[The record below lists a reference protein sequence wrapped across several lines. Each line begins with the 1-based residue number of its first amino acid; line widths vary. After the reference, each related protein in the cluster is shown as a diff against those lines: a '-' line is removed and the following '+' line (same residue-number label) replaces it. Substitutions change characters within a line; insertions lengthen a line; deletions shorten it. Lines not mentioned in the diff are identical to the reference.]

1 MTLRESVRICSHSS
15 LFNELYK
22 EYYKN
27 QSEDNLINYSI
38 LYREV
43 CGELLNKIENPNS
56 DLKLYITEKDEEDFS
71 NLVPDERG
79 LLTYPI
85 PDGYFKTENIPGKM
99 PIDEE
104 TKRLKEKDLDELKR
118 RWVRMR
124 ELREYESE
132 RLTGFS
138 EKAEILNGRF
148 AMFFLVTGLLTEL
161 WTGETV
167 PDQIATMGR
176 TLGFIGLG

>member
-1 MTLRESVRICSHSS
+1 
-15 LFNELYK
+15 
-22 EYYKN
+22 
-27 QSEDNLINYSI
+27 
-38 LYREV
+38 
-43 CGELLNKIENPNS
+43 
-56 DLKLYITEKDEEDFS
+56 
-71 NLVPDERG
+71 
-79 LLTYPI
+79 
-85 PDGYFKTENIPGKM
+85 
-99 PIDEE
+99 
-104 TKRLKEKDLDELKR
+104 
-118 RWVRMR
+118 MR

-167 PDQIATMGR
+167 PDQIAILGR

>member
-1 MTLRESVRICSHSS
+1 MKRAIALLLAAWGSHGFAPRSSTVLRARGERTVAHAVEKGPYFVDDPWKRES
-15 LFNELYK
+15 E
-22 EYYKN
+22 
-27 QSEDNLINYSI
+27 
-38 LYREV
+38 
-43 CGELLNKIENPNS
+43 
-56 DLKLYITEKDEEDFS
+56 DEEDFS
-71 NLVPDERG
+71 DLVPDERG

-167 PDQIATMGR
+167 PDQIAILGR

>member
-1 MTLRESVRICSHSS
+1 MKRAIALLLAAWGSHGFAPRSSAVLRTRGERTVAHSTEPVKGPYFVDDPWKRES
-15 LFNELYK
+15 E
-22 EYYKN
+22 
-27 QSEDNLINYSI
+27 
-38 LYREV
+38 
-43 CGELLNKIENPNS
+43 
-56 DLKLYITEKDEEDFS
+56 DEEDFS